1 MSRAVTDSPC
11 WVQHVISQPD
21 TQRVWLCIKL
31 YPRTERDKGG
41 HIADDARM
49 SMAHRAPLDE
59 KVHRGEVKRARGAA
73 CYGALAAH
81 FGTKSPALLEARVDG
96 RQPYDEAGE
105 KAISNKYKRWRQGQA
120 LPSDGTVAHVFRK
133 SAGAVR
139 LDYWRDLMLWE
150 LLSAECPPIPRLH
163 RIIEHSANVRHVL
176 FMDRQAPESGYHH
189 ELPDRQRAL
198 GLRNLRSLDA
208 FIALLA
214 LARKGEHLENAP
226 QHYLPAMCAFDIFP
240 YMLYGNPALRY
251 RWEEL
256 FGCLQRIFWNMIYVT
271 GMVGRFPIE
280 EVRSRLATL
289 EADPQAFLPPLAGIR
304 VKGRPKGSSF

>member
-1 MSRAVTDSPC
+1 M
-11 WVQHVISQPD
+11 
-21 TQRVWLCIKL
+21 
-31 YPRTERDKGG
+31 
-41 HIADDARM
+41 
-49 SMAHRAPLDE
+49 
-59 KVHRGEVKRARGAA
+59 
-73 CYGALAAH
+73 
-81 FGTKSPALLEARVDG
+81 LEARVDG